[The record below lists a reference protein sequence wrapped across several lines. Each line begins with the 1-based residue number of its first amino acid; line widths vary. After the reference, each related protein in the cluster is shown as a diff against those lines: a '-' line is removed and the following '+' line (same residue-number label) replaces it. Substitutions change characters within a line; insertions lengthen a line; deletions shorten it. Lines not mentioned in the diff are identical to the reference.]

1 MATDP
6 LSLVFIGCF
15 LFGLLFLL
23 VTSLLGTLGGHA
35 GHANVSHASHV
46 GHVSHVGHAGAAHAG
61 GHAVSHA
68 ASSHATQAGHG
79 TTAQARTAQGQGN
92 QSDGLSWFTYINPTS
107 IVFFLIGFGFFG
119 YVFHNTA
126 HFLLPVTLILA
137 AGSGLVIAGLLLLL
151 FSRIFGS
158 IEGETEQ
165 DVADR
170 TGLLGTV
177 SITIQENG
185 MGEILYTSPA
195 GLRKSIPA
203 RSVTGQ
209 RLERGQEVVVVNY
222 AQGVAEVDTWDHF
235 INESAGESEEYEVN
249 KGYKEYEGGYTGSRG
264 QAGVQNLQSKPQSP
278 ASDSDELARLRA
290 LLEESGTDN
299 NDMGLVIRNEMQKE

>member
-6 LSLVFIGCF
+6 LSLLFIGCF

-23 VTSLLGTLGGHA
+23 ATIVLGNLSHA
-35 GHANVSHASHV
+35 GHA
-46 GHVSHVGHAGAAHAG
+46 HVSHVGHVGHADHIGHAGPAHTGTVHTGGHTGSHAVGTHTDHATPAHA
-61 GHAVSHA
+61 HD
-68 ASSHATQAGHG
+68 AT
-79 TTAQARTAQGQGN
+79 QGQGN
-92 QSDGLSWFTYINPTS
+92 QGNGPSWFSYINPTS

-126 HFLLPVTLILA
+126 HFLLPITLILA
-137 AGSGLVIAGLLLLL
+137 GGSGLVIAGLLLLL
-151 FSRIFGS
+151 FSRIFS
-158 IEGETEQ
+158 NIEGETEQ
-165 DVADR
+165 DVSDR

-203 RSVTGQ
+203 RSVDGQ

-222 AQGVAEVDTWDHF
+222 AQGVAEVDTWDRF
-235 INESAGESEEYEVN
+235 INEQAEKDEEY
-249 KGYKEYEGGYTGSRG
+249 KGYKGYAGNKEPAGS
-264 QAGVQNLQSKPQSP
+264 QSEPRASTP
-278 ASDSDELARLRA
+278 ASEELAKLRA
-290 LLEESGTDN
+290 LLEESDTDN
-299 NDMGLVIRNEMQKE
+299 KDMGLVIRNDMQKE

>member
-6 LSLVFIGCF
+6 LSLFFIGCF

-23 VTSLLGTLGGHA
+23 ATIVLGNLGHSGHAHVSHA
-35 GHANVSHASHV
+35 GHISHA
-46 GHVSHVGHAGAAHAG
+46 GHMGHITHTGHTVHG
-61 GHAVSHA
+61 GPAQADSHA
-68 ASSHATQAGHG
+68 HGTGSSHATSQAHS
-79 TTAQARTAQGQGN
+79 TQGQERGQVN
-92 QSDGLSWFTYINPTS
+92 QGSGSAWFAYINPTS

-126 HFLLPVTLILA
+126 HFLLPITLLLSGI
-137 AGSGLVIAGLLLLL
+137 SGLVIAGLLLLL
-151 FSRIFGS
+151 FSRIFS
-158 IEGETEQ
+158 NIEGETEQ

-177 SITIQENG
+177 SIPIQENG

-203 RSVTGQ
+203 RSVGGQ

-222 AQGVAEVDTWDHF
+222 AQGVAEVDTWEHF
-235 INESAGESEEYEVN
+235 INEQGAEE
-249 KGYKEYEGGYTGSRG
+249 KASTGYEGYAGNTEQTPSQSR
-264 QAGVQNLQSKPQSP
+264 P
-278 ASDSDELARLRA
+278 APADEIARLRA
-290 LLEESGTDN
+290 LLEEADN
-299 NDMGLVIRNEMQKE
+299 TGMEVVIRNEMQKE

>member
-6 LSLVFIGCF
+6 LSLLFIGCF

-23 VTSLLGTLGGHA
+23 ATIVLGNLGHA
-35 GHANVSHASHV
+35 GHTHVSHAGHV
-46 GHVSHVGHAGAAHAG
+46 GHVTDISHAGHSGATHADTAQTG
-61 GHAVSHA
+61 SHMHGP
-68 ASSHATQAGHG
+68 STTHATPTQPGQAN
-79 TTAQARTAQGQGN
+79 QG
-92 QSDGLSWFTYINPTS
+92 SDSGWFAYINPTS

-126 HFLLPVTLILA
+126 HFLLPITLILA
-137 AGSGLVIAGLLLLL
+137 GASGLVIAGLLLLL
-151 FSRIFGS
+151 FSRIFS
-158 IEGETEQ
+158 NIEGETEQ

-177 SITIQENG
+177 SISIQENG

-203 RSVTGQ
+203 RSVGGQ

-222 AQGVAEVDTWDHF
+222 AQGVAEVDTWEHF
-235 INESAGESEEYEVN
+235 INEQAGEDNAYKGYEGYAGSTQQAGSQTPSQATPRAASASEEF
-249 KGYKEYEGGYTGSRG
+249 
-264 QAGVQNLQSKPQSP
+264 
-278 ASDSDELARLRA
+278 ARLRA

-299 NDMGLVIRNEMQKE
+299 TNMEVVIRNEMQKE

>member
-6 LSLVFIGCF
+6 LSLLFIGCF

-23 VTSLLGTLGGHA
+23 ATIVLGNLGHGGHA
-35 GHANVSHASHV
+35 HTTHV
-46 GHVSHVGHAGAAHAG
+46 GHVSHVGHSGPTHAGTTHAG
-61 GHAVSHA
+61 GQVGSHVVSTHM
-68 ASSHATQAGHG
+68 GHG
-79 TTAQARTAQGQGN
+79 TPAQAHPIQGQGN
-92 QSDGLSWFTYINPTS
+92 QGSGSSWFAYINPTS
-107 IVFFLIGFGFFG
+107 LVFFLIGFGFFG

-126 HFLLPVTLILA
+126 HFLLPVTLLLA
-137 AGSGLVIAGLLLLL
+137 GASGLVIAGLLLLL
-151 FSRIFGS
+151 FSRIFS
-158 IEGETEQ
+158 NIEGETEQ

-177 SITIQENG
+177 SITIQANG

-203 RSVTGQ
+203 RSVNGQ

-222 AQGVAEVDTWDHF
+222 TQGVAEVDTWDHF
-235 INESAGESEEYEVN
+235 INEQAGEGEE
-249 KGYKEYEGGYTGSRG
+249 YKEYEGGYAGGRE
-264 QAGVQNLQSKPQSP
+264 QAASQARPQAP
-278 ASDSDELARLRA
+278 DSDELDRLRA

-299 NDMGLVIRNEMQKE
+299 TDMGLVIRNEMQKE

>member
-6 LSLVFIGCF
+6 LSLFFIGCF

-23 VTSLLGTLGGHA
+23 ATIVLGNFGHSGHVQTGHVGHVGHVGPTHTGTTYAGGHA
-35 GHANVSHASHV
+35 GSHTIGAHNSHT
-46 GHVSHVGHAGAAHAG
+46 HS
-61 GHAVSHA
+61 
-68 ASSHATQAGHG
+68 TP
-79 TTAQARTAQGQGN
+79 AQAHSTQGQGN
-92 QSDGLSWFTYINPTS
+92 QGSGSSWFAYINPTS

-126 HFLLPVTLILA
+126 HFLLSITLILA
-137 AGSGLVIAGLLLLL
+137 GASGLIIAGLLLLL
-151 FSRIFGS
+151 FSRIFS
-158 IEGETEQ
+158 NIEGETEQ
-165 DVADR
+165 DVTDR

-203 RSVTGQ
+203 RNVNGQ

-235 INESAGESEEYEVN
+235 INEQAGENEERTEY
-249 KGYKEYEGGYTGSRG
+249 KGGYEGYAGNRE
-264 QAGVQNLQSKPQSP
+264 QARSQVPTP
-278 ASDSDELARLRA
+278 DSDELARLRA

-299 NDMGLVIRNEMQKE
+299 TDMGLVIRNEMQKE

>member
-6 LSLVFIGCF
+6 LSLFFIGCF

-23 VTSLLGTLGGHA
+23 VTIVLGNLGHA
-35 GHANVSHASHV
+35 GHAHVSHAGHM
-46 GHVSHVGHAGAAHAG
+46 GHTTHVSHTVHGGHTQAG
-61 GHAVSHA
+61 GHAHGA
-68 ASSHATQAGHG
+68 GSSHPTSQAPSTHG
-79 TTAQARTAQGQGN
+79 QGQERGQAN
-92 QSDGLSWFTYINPTS
+92 QSSGPAWFAYINPTS

-126 HFLLPVTLILA
+126 HFLLPITLLLSGI
-137 AGSGLVIAGLLLLL
+137 SGLVIAGLLLLL
-151 FSRIFGS
+151 FSRIFS
-158 IEGETEQ
+158 NIEGETEQ

-177 SITIQENG
+177 SIPIQENG

-203 RSVTGQ
+203 RSVGGQ

-222 AQGVAEVDTWDHF
+222 AQGVAEVDTWEHF
-235 INESAGESEEYEVN
+235 INEQGAEN
-249 KGYKEYEGGYTGSRG
+249 KAPGGYAGYAGNTE
-264 QAGVQNLQSKPQSP
+264 QAAPQSALHAAP
-278 ASDSDELARLRA
+278 AADEIARLRA
-290 LLEESGTDN
+290 LLEETDSTG
-299 NDMGLVIRNEMQKE
+299 MEVVIRNEMQKE

>member
-6 LSLVFIGCF
+6 LSLFFIGCF

-35 GHANVSHASHV
+35 GHANVSHSGHV
-46 GHVSHVGHAGAAHAG
+46 GHVGAAHAG
-61 GHAVSHA
+61 TTHAASHA
-68 ASSHATQAGHG
+68 ASSHAAHSSHG
-79 TTAQARTAQGQGN
+79 TTAQPHTAQGQGN
-92 QSDGLSWFTYINPTS
+92 QGGGFSWFAYINPTS

-119 YVFHNTA
+119 YVFHNTV

-177 SITIQENG
+177 SITIQEKG

-203 RSVTGQ
+203 RSVNGQ

-222 AQGVAEVDTWDHF
+222 TQGVAEVDTWDHF
-235 INESAGESEEYEVN
+235 INEPAGAHEEHE
-249 KGYKEYEGGYTGSRG
+249 KDTGYEGGYTGNRG
-264 QAGVQNLQSKPQSP
+264 QAQPQSP
-278 ASDSDELARLRA
+278 APDSDELARLRA

-299 NDMGLVIRNEMQKE
+299 SDVGLVIRNEMQKE

>member
-6 LSLVFIGCF
+6 LSLFFIGCF

-23 VTSLLGTLGGHA
+23 AAIVLGNLGHA
-35 GHANVSHASHV
+35 GHAHVAHTGHV
-46 GHVSHVGHAGAAHAG
+46 GPIDHIGHAGSLDHGGHSGHTGAAHTG
-61 GHAVSHA
+61 SD
-68 ASSHATQAGHG
+68 HATA
-79 TTAQARTAQGQGN
+79 AQAHSNAQGQANQGN
-92 QSDGLSWFTYINPTS
+92 GLNWFAYINPTS

-126 HFLLPVTLILA
+126 HFLLPITLLLS
-137 AGSGLVIAGLLLLL
+137 GVSGLVIAGLLLLL
-151 FSRIFGS
+151 FSRIFS
-158 IEGETEQ
+158 NIEGETEQ

-177 SITIQENG
+177 SIPIQENG

-203 RSVTGQ
+203 RSVGGQ

-222 AQGVAEVDTWDHF
+222 AQGVAEVDTWEHF
-235 INESAGESEEYEVN
+235 INEQASEDN
-249 KGYKEYEGGYTGSRG
+249 ARKGYDGYAGNAQQGGS
-264 QAGVQNLQSKPQSP
+264 QATPHASAS
-278 ASDSDELARLRA
+278 ASDEFARLRA
-290 LLEESGTDN
+290 LLEEDGADN
-299 NDMGLVIRNEMQKE
+299 TNMEVVIRNEMQKE

>member
-23 VTSLLGTLGGHA
+23 VTIVLGNLGHA
-35 GHANVSHASHV
+35 GHAHVSHSGHV
-46 GHVSHVGHAGAAHAG
+46 GHVGHAPH
-61 GHAVSHA
+61 VSHA
-68 ASSHATQAGHG
+68 VHGGSAQAASHAHSAGSSHAAPQAHS
-79 TTAQARTAQGQGN
+79 AQGQGQERGQAN
-92 QSDGLSWFTYINPTS
+92 QSSGPAWFAYVNPTS

-126 HFLLPVTLILA
+126 HFLLPITLLLSGI
-137 AGSGLVIAGLLLLL
+137 SGLVIAGLLLLL
-151 FSRIFGS
+151 FSRIFS
-158 IEGETEQ
+158 NIEGETEQ

-177 SITIQENG
+177 SIPIQENG

-203 RSVTGQ
+203 RSVGGQ

-222 AQGVAEVDTWDHF
+222 AQGVAEVDTWEHF
-235 INESAGESEEYEVN
+235 INEQGAEDKASTG
-249 KGYKEYEGGYTGSRG
+249 YEGYAGNTE
-264 QAGVQNLQSKPQSP
+264 QAPSQTRP
-278 ASDSDELARLRA
+278 AAPAADEIARLRA
-290 LLEESGTDN
+290 LLEEADN
-299 NDMGLVIRNEMQKE
+299 TGMEVVIRNEMQKE